1 MGRLARA
8 NGNVVGCET
17 VTQLRPTVTHQTDQI
32 NRLYTIGHSTRS
44 LDELVALLQEHG
56 ITQLVDV
63 RHFPRSRRN
72 PQVNQEVLAR
82 ELPARGIAYY
92 WEGETL
98 GGFRSGGYQA
108 YTSTPAFGQ
117 GIARL
122 EQLVKQAPTAIMC
135 AEIVW
140 FRCHRRFIA
149 REMAARGYRVTHIV
163 NPGKPGYDEPLP
175 APTAPT

>member
-1 MGRLARA
+1 MGPKGRRHGGAL
-8 NGNVVGCET
+8 
-17 VTQLRPTVTHQTDQI
+17 

-44 LDELVALLQEHG
+44 LDELVALLEDYG

-63 RHFPRSRRN
+63 RHFPMSRRN
-72 PQVNQEVLAR
+72 PQFNRDRLEKD
-82 ELPARGIAYY
+82 LPVRGIAYA

-98 GGFRSGGYQA
+98 GGFRKGGYEA
-108 YTSTPAFGQ
+108 YMTTPTFAQ

-122 EQLVKQAPTAIMC
+122 EALAQRRPTAVMC
-135 AEIVW
+135 AEVVW

-163 NPGKPGYDEPLP
+163 ARGKPGYDEPLP
-175 APTAPT
+175 VDIPST

>member
-1 MGRLARA
+1 MHD
-8 NGNVVGCET
+8 VG
-17 VTQLRPTVTHQTDQI
+17 V
-32 NRLYTIGHSTRS
+32 
-44 LDELVALLQEHG
+44 
-56 ITQLVDV
+56 TQLVDV

-72 PQVNQEVLAR
+72 PQVNKEVLER
-82 ELPARGIAYY
+82 ELPARGIAYF

-98 GGFRSGGYQA
+98 GGFRTGGYQA
-108 YTSTPAFGQ
+108 YMTTPGFAQ

-122 EQLVKQAPTAIMC
+122 EQLVDQAPTAIMC

-163 NPGKPGYDEPLP
+163 SRGKPGYEEPLP
-175 APTAPT
+175 GSSNPTYNSNAMIGRDTR